1 MTIRREVRVNG
12 EIHGRTKRHAVFFNF
27 YGATAM
33 QRTRPFLASLAAGA
47 GLSLAAI
54 LCNPAFAVPFSVN
67 NLVTD
72 DQAANPAQITDPGLK
87 NGWGMSFGPTG
98 PFWVSSTGAGT
109 SVLYNVDPATQA
121 TTKAGL
127 TVTIPGAGL
136 PTGQVFNG
144 NSSSFNGNLFLF
156 VSLDGTV
163 SGWRPSLGTS
173 AETLVAGSSANVYTG
188 AAIGNV
194 GGSDYLYAANFK
206 AGTIDVYNGTA
217 AQPSLPGSFTDPNL
231 PDGYAPFNVQN
242 LDGTLYVAYAQRDNM
257 TGEEAAGLGLGVVDK
272 FGLNGDFLGRIAS
285 GGTLNAPWGLAI
297 APSSFCAMAG
307 DLLVGNF
314 GDGHINIY
322 DPATLMPMGQVM
334 NASNQP
340 VVIDGLWGISPG
352 NDGSGGSSQLLY
364 FAAGPNDE
372 THGLFGV
379 LAPVPE
385 PAEYAMMLMGLGM
398 ILLLAR
404 RHRVQARHALQPAD
418 ENSL

>member
-1 MTIRREVRVNG
+1 
-12 EIHGRTKRHAVFFNF
+12 
-27 YGATAM
+27 M
-33 QRTRPFLASLAAGA
+33 QRTRSFLPSLVAGA

-54 LCNPAFAVPFSVN
+54 LCNPAWAVPFSVN

-72 DQAANPAQITDPGLK
+72 DPMANPAQITDPGLK

-98 PFWVSSTGAGT
+98 PFWVSSNEAGT
-109 SVLYNVDPATQA
+109 AVVYNVNPGTQVTSKVA
-121 TTKAGL
+121 L
-127 TVTIPGAGL
+127 TVAIPGAGN

-144 NSSSFNGNLFLF
+144 NGSAFNGNLFLF
-156 VSLDGTV
+156 VSQDGTV

-173 AETLVAGSSANVYTG
+173 AEKIVPASSANVYTG
-188 AAIGNV
+188 AAIGSVAGN
-194 GGSDYLYAANFK
+194 DYLYAANFK
-206 AGTIDVYNGTA
+206 AGKIDVYPGTA

-242 LDGTLYVAYAQRDNM
+242 LDGALYVAYAQRDNA
-257 TGEEAAGLGLGVVDK
+257 TNDEVAGAGLGVVDK
-272 FGLNGDFLGRIAS
+272 FALNGDFLGRIAS
-285 GGTLNAPWGLAI
+285 GGTLNAPWGMAI
-297 APSSFCAMAG
+297 APSSFGAMAG

-322 DPATLMPMGQVM
+322 DPATLMPLGQVM
-334 NASNQP
+334 DASNHS

-352 NDGSGGSSQLLY
+352 NDGMGGSSHLLY

-385 PAEYAMMLMGLGM
+385 PSTYAMMLAGLG
-398 ILLLAR
+398 IVLVLVR
-404 RHRVQARHALQPAD
+404 RRAWPGEKGMAT
-418 ENSL
+418 SSSS